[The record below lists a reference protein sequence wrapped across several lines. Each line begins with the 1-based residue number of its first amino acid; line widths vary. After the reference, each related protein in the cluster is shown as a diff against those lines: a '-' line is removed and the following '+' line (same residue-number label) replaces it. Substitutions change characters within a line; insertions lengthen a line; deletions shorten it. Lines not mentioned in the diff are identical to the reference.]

1 MNRRWRN
8 LEDRV
13 RRTLFPLD
21 EGEVDKKGGIKVLTV
36 NSRFLARWTVAPFTQ
51 MVRLTGRGQE

>member
-13 RRTLFPLD
+13 RRTWLPLN
-21 EGEVDKKGGIKVLTV
+21 EGEVDKKGGIKVLSV
-36 NSRFLARWTVAPFTQ
+36 NPRFLARWTVAPFTQ